1 VLSLT
6 FINSAA
12 EGVVTTD
19 NRDGRTSEMAG
30 FHSVDVEVSDF
41 PRSLRSV
48 AGVTYTDV
56 SGELG
61 IFLFKK

>member
-1 VLSLT
+1 
-6 FINSAA
+6 
-12 EGVVTTD
+12 VVTTD

>member
-12 EGVVTTD
+12 EGVVTN
-19 NRDGRTSEMAG
+19 NRDDRTSEMAG
-30 FHSVDVEVSDF
+30 FHTVDVEVSGF

-56 SGELG
+56 SGE
-61 IFLFKK
+61 IRTFFFKK